1 MLQGIRDNSKGVV
14 AKVIVGFIVV
24 TFALFG
30 IDSLVGLTQGS
41 NAPATV
47 NGEEISER
55 DLYQAT
61 QRQRQQ
67 ILASMGNNADPSA
80 LDNNLI
86 RGMVLDSLIQQ
97 KALLVKAADS
107 DMSISDEM
115 IDKIILSDLRFQDGG
130 SFSTAQFDAIIRS
143 QGFTRLTYREFIS
156 DQELL
161 KQQHAAL
168 AQSSYV
174 LPASVKYFLG
184 LERQTRDI
192 RYFSMPIDKVRQL
205 TAVSEA
211 EVKAEFEAR
220 KGSLNTTEQVSLE
233 YVILER
239 DKLAATINI
248 SEEDINTQYEQVV
261 ASFQAQEQRQAA
273 HILIEVND
281 DLSDDAALE
290 KITAIKSRLDAGE
303 DFATVAAAESNDFG
317 SVDNGGELGIINR
330 GTFEPAFEDAL
341 YALEMGQVSD
351 PVQTESG
358 YHLIKALSI
367 EGNEA
372 PSLADSRENII
383 EQLKIIEAEQLFLEQ
398 LDNLKDL
405 AFVGGDLVDLA
416 AELDLEIISL
426 DRFSRA
432 GGNDA
437 LTQNTKLVR
446 EAFSDELITEGLNS
460 APIEI
465 DQANAVVI
473 RVKEHFPVRAQTFAE
488 VVERIR
494 EQLLTKKASELLQ
507 QRAKEAVS
515 QIAINGDTTVVAA
528 DFEVKTHLLSNRLN
542 AEIPAAILNKAF
554 TLAHPAAG
562 KSSVDTV
569 ILADSSLA
577 VVIVDKVNPAD
588 FSEISEQELQTFSK
602 LLAERLGSQA
612 YQVFVQETRD
622 NAEVERL

>member
-1 MLQGIRDNSKGVV
+1 MLQGIRDNSKGMV
-14 AKVIVGFIVV
+14 AKVIVGLIVV

-30 IDSLVGLTQGS
+30 VDSLVGLTQGS

-47 NGEEISER
+47 NGEDISER

-97 KALLVKAADS
+97 KALLIKAADN
-107 DMSISDEM
+107 DMSISEKM
-115 IDKIILSDLRFQDGG
+115 IDEIILSDARFQDGG
-130 SFSTAQFDAIIRS
+130 TFSAPVFDNIIRS

-192 RYFSMPIDKVRQL
+192 RYFAMPIEKVRQL
-205 TAVSEA
+205 TSVTEA

-220 KGSLNTTEQVSLE
+220 KASLNTTEQVSLE
-233 YVILER
+233 YVVLEQE
-239 DKLAATINI
+239 KLAATISI
-248 SEEDINTQYEQVV
+248 SEKAINTQYEQVV
-261 ASFQAQEQRQAA
+261 ASFESQEQRQAA

-281 DLSDDAALE
+281 EVGDEAALA

-303 DFATVAAAESNDFG
+303 DFAALAKAESNDFG
-317 SVDNGGELGIINR
+317 SVDNGGELGIINK
-330 GTFEPAFEDAL
+330 GTFESAFEDAL
-341 YALEMGQVSD
+341 YTLELGQVSE
-351 PVQTESG
+351 PVQSESG
-358 YHLIKALSI
+358 YHLIKVLSI
-367 EGNEA
+367 EGNEP
-372 PSLADSRENII
+372 PSLADSRANIV
-383 EQLKIIEAEQLFLEQ
+383 EQLTRSEAEQQFLEQ

-416 AELDLEIISL
+416 AELELEIKSMAK
-426 DRFSRA
+426 FSRA

-437 LTQNTKLVR
+437 LSQNTKLVR
-446 EAFSDELITEGLNS
+446 EAFSNELISEGLNS
-460 APIEI
+460 TPIEI
-465 DQANAVVI
+465 DQTTAVVI
-473 RVKEHFPVRAQTFAE
+473 RVKEHFPVRQQTFSE
-488 VVERIR
+488 VVESIR
-494 EQLLTKKASELLQ
+494 DQLLTKKASELLQ
-507 QRAKEAVS
+507 QRASEAVI
-515 QIAINGDTTVVAA
+515 QIAATGDASVVAA
-528 DFEVKTHLLSNRLN
+528 DFEVKSFLNSNRLN
-542 AEIPAAILNKAF
+542 AEIPGPILNKAF
-554 TLAHPAAG
+554 TLAHPG
-562 KSSVDTV
+562 KGQSSADTV

-577 VVIVDKVNPAD
+577 VVIVDKVIPAD
-588 FSEISEQELQTFSK
+588 FSEVSEQELQTFSK

-622 NAEVERL
+622 AAEVERL

>member
-1 MLQGIRDNSKGVV
+1 MLQGIRDNSKGMV
-14 AKVIVGFIVV
+14 AKVIVGLIVV

-30 IDSLVGLTQGS
+30 VDSLVGLTQGS

-47 NGEEISER
+47 NGEDISER

-97 KALLVKAADS
+97 KALLIKAADN
-107 DMSISDEM
+107 DMSISEQM
-115 IDKIILSDLRFQDGG
+115 IDEIILSDARFQDGG
-130 SFSTAQFDAIIRS
+130 SFSTPQFDNIIRS

-192 RYFSMPIDKVRQL
+192 RYFAMPIEKVRQS
-205 TAVSEA
+205 TSVTEA

-220 KGSLNTTEQVSLE
+220 KANLNTTEQVSLE
-233 YVILER
+233 YVVLEQE
-239 DKLAATINI
+239 KLAATIVI
-248 SEEDINTQYEQVV
+248 SEEAINTQYEQVV
-261 ASFQAQEQRQAA
+261 SSFESQEQRRAA
-273 HILIEVND
+273 HILIEVSDEID
-281 DLSDDAALE
+281 DEAALA
-290 KITAIKSRLDAGE
+290 KITSIKSRLEAGD
-303 DFATVAAAESNDFG
+303 DFATLAKQESNDFG

-330 GTFEPAFEDAL
+330 GTFEGAFEDAL
-341 YALEMGQVSD
+341 YDLELGQISD

-358 YHLIKALSI
+358 YHLIKVLSI
-367 EGNEA
+367 EGNEP
-372 PSLADSRENII
+372 PSLADTRADII
-383 EQLKIIEAEQLFLEQ
+383 TQLTRSEAEQQFLVQ

-416 AELDLEIISL
+416 AELEL
-426 DRFSRA
+426 DIKSMAKFSRA
-432 GGNDA
+432 GGNDS
-437 LTQNTKLVR
+437 LSQNSKLVR
-446 EAFSDELITEGLNS
+446 EAFSNELISEGLNS
-460 APIEI
+460 TPIEI
-465 DQANAVVI
+465 DQTTAVVI
-473 RVKEHFPVRAQTFAE
+473 RVKEHFPVRPQMFAE
-488 VVERIR
+488 VVEDIR
-494 EQLLTKKASELLQ
+494 KQLLTKKASELLQ
-507 QRAKEAVS
+507 QRAKEAVV
-515 QIAINGDTTVVAA
+515 QIAATGDASVVAA
-528 DFEVKTHLLSNRLN
+528 DFEVKSYLKSNRLN

-554 TLAHPAAG
+554 TLAHPSSG

-577 VVIVDKVNPAD
+577 VVIVDKVTAAD
-588 FSEISEQELQTFSK
+588 FSEISDQELQTFSK

-622 NAEVERL
+622 AAEVERL